1 LTISASAA
9 AKKVFQI
16 CDKSRIVEPAIRITD
31 LRFGYDGREVLH
43 GLTFDVQPGEVT
55 GLLGPNGAGKS
66 TTLKIITGI
75 LKFAEGNVEVERCK
89 LPAEAFEVKKRIGYV
104 PESAELYESISALEF
119 LELCGRLHELEE
131 GVLRLRIDALL
142 EGFGLSAQRRQRLG
156 SYSKGMRQK
165 ILIAAALLH
174 DPSVIV
180 MDEPLTGLDVESA
193 IMTKDLL
200 ASMASAGKAVL
211 YSSHVLDVVERF
223 CDRVLIMDRGNVVA
237 DDSPEGLKTKRHESS
252 LEAVFRNITHAASD
266 APDIAK
272 IMGALRTS

>member
-1 LTISASAA
+1 M
-9 AKKVFQI
+9 
-16 CDKSRIVEPAIRITD
+16 EPAIRVTD

-43 GLTFDVQPGEVT
+43 GLSFAVQPGEVT

-89 LPAEAFEVKKRIGYV
+89 LPGEAFEVKKRIGYV

-131 GVLRLRIDALL
+131 DVLRLRIDALL

-165 ILIAAALLH
+165 ILISAALLH

-180 MDEPLTGLDVESA
+180 MDEPLAGLDVESA

-200 ASMASAGKAVL
+200 ASLASAGKAVL

-223 CDRVLIMDRGNVVA
+223 CDRVLIMDHGNVVA
-237 DDSPEGLKTKRHESS
+237 DDSPEELKAKRHESS
-252 LEAVFRNITHAASD
+252 LEAVFRNITHAESD
-266 APDIAK
+266 APHIAK

>member
-1 LTISASAA
+1 LTFSPSAA
-9 AKKVFQI
+9 ARKVFQI

-43 GLTFDVQPGEVT
+43 GLTFDVQPGQVT

-223 CDRVLIMDRGNVVA
+223 CDRVLIMDHGNVVA

-252 LEAVFRNITHAASD
+252 LEAVFRDITHAASD
-266 APDIAK
+266 APHIAK
-272 IMGALRTS
+272 IMGALGTS